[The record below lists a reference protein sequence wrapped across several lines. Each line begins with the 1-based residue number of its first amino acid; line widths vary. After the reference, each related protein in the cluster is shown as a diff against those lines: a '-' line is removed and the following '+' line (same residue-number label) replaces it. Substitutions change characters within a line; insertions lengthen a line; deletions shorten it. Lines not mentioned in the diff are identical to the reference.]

1 MNGAASLAGRAVAPV
16 AAGFSVCAIA
26 LDTGPPALLAR
37 MVSLG
42 LCAMAAGAFVFACL
56 ARVDI
61 VVSAQGRVISSG
73 KSKVVQPL
81 EVGVVKTIAVH
92 DGQVVRA
99 GDLLV
104 ELDGTATHADLARLQ
119 REWWEAQANVRRAQ
133 ALLGG
138 VSVLRAT
145 AAAAANDLPP
155 PGVGEMPA
163 EIRRSEQALLDSRSA
178 EQRSKLAAL
187 NADIARRQADREAI
201 GAGIAQVELSLPL
214 VRRKNEMRETLAR
227 TGHIAEAGVID
238 SRLELIG
245 TEKDLSVQRKRLEE
259 SDAGQAAAVQQRVQ
273 AQAEFSARI
282 GAEMAEATR
291 RREAARQDLAKA
303 TRRDQLQRLH
313 SPIDGIV
320 QQLAVTTVGGVVTP
334 AQPLLTVVPAN
345 VPMEVE
351 AQVLNRDIGH
361 VHVGQRVVTKV
372 ETFDFTRYGYIEGT
386 VAWVGSDAVADQ
398 KLGPVYPVRV
408 RLEKLQTSSTV
419 DGAPGAISAGMN
431 VTVDVRVGQRRMIE
445 YFLAPML
452 RYQREALRE
461 R

>member
-1 MNGAASLAGRAVAPV
+1 MSAAPPGRGDANATND
-16 AAGFSVCAIA
+16 GFSSES
-26 LDTGPPALLAR
+26 LHLQSGPPAMRAR
-37 MVSLG
+37 MVSIA
-42 LCAMAAGAFVFACL
+42 LCAMAMAVILFACL
-56 ARVDI
+56 APVDI

-73 KSKVVQPL
+73 RSKVIQPL
-81 EVGVVKTIAVH
+81 EAGVVKTIAVR
-92 DGQVVRA
+92 DGQTVHA
-99 GDLLV
+99 GDLLL
-104 ELDGTATHADLARLQ
+104 ELDSTLTHADLERLQ
-119 REWWEAQANVRRAQ
+119 REWWQAQADVSRAQ
-133 ALLGG
+133 ALLAG
-138 VSVLRAT
+138 T
-145 AAAAANDLPP
+145 TQPPDIPPAARP

-163 EIRRSEQALLDSRSA
+163 ELKGTEQALLASRLA
-178 EQRSKLAAL
+178 EQRSRLASL
-187 NADIARRQADREAI
+187 HADIARRAADREAI
-201 GAGIAQVELSLPL
+201 GASISEGEFSLPL
-214 VRRKNEMRETLAR
+214 VEKKNEMRESLAR

-238 SRLELIG
+238 SRLELI
-245 TEKDLSVQRKRLEE
+245 TARKDLLVQRKRLEE
-259 SDAGQAAAVQQRVQ
+259 SHAGHDAAVQQRAQ
-273 AQAEFSARI
+273 AQAEFHARV

-303 TRRDQLQRLH
+303 TQRDRQQRLH

-372 ETFDFTRYGYIEGT
+372 ETFDFTRYGTIEGT
-386 VAWVGSDAVADQ
+386 VAWVGADAVADQ

-408 RLEKLQTSSTV
+408 RLEQLQTSSMV
-419 DGAPGAISAGMN
+419 DGTPGAISAGMS
-431 VTVDVRVGQRRMIE
+431 VTVDVRVGERRMIE